1 MVIEM
6 KLRRWHLYAYA
17 SLCFIFAFT
26 TLNLK
31 YDRFYRVNGINND
44 NRALIEQYLDD
55 EEQDYLI
62 DHGIAVDEFIDY
74 ITYDQF
80 HLQYYQYYNE
90 LKEAKKYAS
99 VTDLLNDVNSV
110 VDRLTVEFGSQAGNY
125 FRTLI
130 KNDLFYAYQKS
141 TYFDFDNVRYYQL
154 LRTLYNDDDYSYI
167 VLTNNYV
174 TTLDNE
180 KEDTYKLFKEMV
192 SNYDSQGLYILMN
205 TELKPNASRLYKID
219 ALSQVIN
226 DQTFIGG
233 YESKH
238 MKMIENVSRLSYSMY
253 LNEDACNALKEMYD
267 ALYKD
272 LKKRFLVT
280 KAYTSYDVLNLE
292 EDASKAG
299 YSEYQLGTVV
309 SLKVSGLKD
318 EEFETTDVYQWL
330 LEHSYEYGYIL
341 RYPHD
346 KVALTQNDSCNIFR
360 YVGKKNALKMHNQN
374 ICLEELTN
382 SY

>member
-1 MVIEM
+1 M

-17 SLCFIFAFT
+17 ILCFIFAFT

-253 LNEDACNALKEMYD
+253 LNEEACNALKEMYD

-309 SLKVSGLKD
+309 SLKVNGLKD

>member
-1 MVIEM
+1 M
-6 KLRRWHLYAYA
+6 
-17 SLCFIFAFT
+17 
-26 TLNLK
+26 
-31 YDRFYRVNGINND
+31 
-44 NRALIEQYLDD
+44 
-55 EEQDYLI
+55 
-62 DHGIAVDEFIDY
+62 
-74 ITYDQF
+74 
-80 HLQYYQYYNE
+80 
-90 LKEAKKYAS
+90 
-99 VTDLLNDVNSV
+99 
-110 VDRLTVEFGSQAGNY
+110 
-125 FRTLI
+125 
-130 KNDLFYAYQKS
+130 
-141 TYFDFDNVRYYQL
+141 RYYQL

-205 TELKPNASRLYKID
+205 TELKSNASRLYKID

-292 EDASKAG
+292 EDASKADI
-299 YSEYQLGTVV
+299 V
-309 SLKVSGLKD
+309 
-318 EEFETTDVYQWL
+318 
-330 LEHSYEYGYIL
+330 
-341 RYPHD
+341 
-346 KVALTQNDSCNIFR
+346 NI
-360 YVGKKNALKMHNQN
+360 N
-374 ICLEELTN
+374 
-382 SY
+382 

>member
-1 MVIEM
+1 MEM
-6 KLRRWHLYAYA
+6 KLRRWHLYALA

-110 VDRLTVEFGSQAGNY
+110 VDRLMVEFGSQAGTY

-174 TTLDNE
+174 NLLENE
-180 KEDTYKLFKEMV
+180 KKDTYKLFKEMV
-192 SNYDSQGLYILMN
+192 STYDSQGLYILMN
-205 TELKPNASRLYKID
+205 TELKPNASRIYKID
-219 ALSQVIN
+219 VLSQVVN

-253 LNEDACNALKEMYD
+253 LNEEACTALKEMYD

-292 EDASKAG
+292 EDVSKAG

-309 SLKVSGLKD
+309 SLKVSGLED
-318 EEFETTDVYQWL
+318 EEFETTEVYQWL

-346 KVALTQNDSCNIFR
+346 KVALTQNESCNIFR
-360 YVGKKNALKMHNQN
+360 YVGKDNALKMHNQN
-374 ICLEELTN
+374 LCLEELTN
-382 SY
+382 

>member
-17 SLCFIFAFT
+17 ILCFIFAFT

-253 LNEDACNALKEMYD
+253 LNEEACNALKEMYD

-309 SLKVSGLKD
+309 SLKVNGLKD
-318 EEFETTDVYQWL
+318 EEFETTDIYQWL

>member
-17 SLCFIFAFT
+17 ILCFIFAFT

-309 SLKVSGLKD
+309 SLKVNGLKD

>member
-1 MVIEM
+1 
-6 KLRRWHLYAYA
+6 
-17 SLCFIFAFT
+17 
-26 TLNLK
+26 
-31 YDRFYRVNGINND
+31 
-44 NRALIEQYLDD
+44 
-55 EEQDYLI
+55 
-62 DHGIAVDEFIDY
+62 
-74 ITYDQF
+74 
-80 HLQYYQYYNE
+80 
-90 LKEAKKYAS
+90 
-99 VTDLLNDVNSV
+99 
-110 VDRLTVEFGSQAGNY
+110 
-125 FRTLI
+125 
-130 KNDLFYAYQKS
+130 
-141 TYFDFDNVRYYQL
+141 
-154 LRTLYNDDDYSYI
+154 
-167 VLTNNYV
+167 
-174 TTLDNE
+174 
-180 KEDTYKLFKEMV
+180 MV

-292 EDASKAG
+292 EEASKAG

-309 SLKVSGLKD
+309 SLKVNGLKD

-330 LEHSYEYGYIL
+330 LGHSYEYGYIL

-360 YVGKKNALKMHNQN
+360 N
-374 ICLEELTN
+374 LEIEK
-382 SY
+382 

>member
-1 MVIEM
+1 M

-309 SLKVSGLKD
+309 SLKVNGLKD

>member
-1 MVIEM
+1 MEM
-6 KLRRWHLYAYA
+6 KLRRWHLYALA

-110 VDRLTVEFGSQAGNY
+110 VDRLMVEFGSQAGTY

-174 TTLDNE
+174 NLLENE
-180 KEDTYKLFKEMV
+180 KKDTYKLFKEMV
-192 SNYDSQGLYILMN
+192 STYDSQGLYILMN
-205 TELKPNASRLYKID
+205 TELKPNASRIYKID
-219 ALSQVIN
+219 VLSQVVN

-253 LNEDACNALKEMYD
+253 LNEEACTALKEMYD

-292 EDASKAG
+292 EDVSKAG

-318 EEFETTDVYQWL
+318 EEFETTEVYQWL

-346 KVALTQNDSCNIFR
+346 KVALTQNESCNIFR
-360 YVGKKNALKMHNQN
+360 YVGKDNALKMHNQN
-374 ICLEELTN
+374 LCLEELTN
-382 SY
+382 

>member
-1 MVIEM
+1 M

-205 TELKPNASRLYKID
+205 TELKSNASRLYKID

-309 SLKVSGLKD
+309 SLKVNGLKD

>member
-205 TELKPNASRLYKID
+205 TELKSNASRLYKVD